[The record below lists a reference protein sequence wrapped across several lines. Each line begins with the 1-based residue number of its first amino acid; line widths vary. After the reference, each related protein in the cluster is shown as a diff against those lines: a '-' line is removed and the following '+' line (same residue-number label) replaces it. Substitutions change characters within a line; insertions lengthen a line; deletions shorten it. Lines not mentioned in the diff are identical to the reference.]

1 MRTLNLLTAVALAL
15 PLGVSAQTTTPPS
28 GYELRW
34 SDEFNGT
41 SLNTTLWNIEENGN
55 GGGNQELQYYRK
67 ENVAVHDGNLVLT
80 ARRENYN
87 NKQFT
92 SGRVNTRDKAYFK
105 HGIIQARIKFPKT
118 ANGVWPAYWMMGN
131 DYGKVG
137 WPKCGEIDI
146 VETGNAEGIKNG
158 TQTRHFGSTLHWGTG
173 AGAAHKQ
180 YGTSYLAPETNPL
193 QNDDYHIITMEW
205 NGNFMQMFYDLEDFS
220 VSAKN
225 KARFFSVSIPS
236 STNTSDIGYYFQ
248 KPFFFIFNLAVGGN
262 YTGIYNAGG
271 ITAMP
276 NAGDEAKMYVDWVR
290 VYQDAND
297 ADAKYF
303 TPDGNNITTNPSTPD
318 TPEAPDTKTEY
329 GYWGSKALDADG
341 NSTFDFTNSYDAVLI
356 GTSFGVTNGF
366 SGKTTADYNVDD
378 VKHFLYI
385 WENTYNAQ
393 SSTGVNSFGFNESYN
408 HYTVGSVG
416 WSGLGYAS
424 NKSGGKDLSMID
436 DDYVFHIGFRG
447 TSTDGHVSHK
457 VIVGNA
463 SFTVG
468 NTSIEGSP
476 IIGDFKRDGSWT
488 YFDVPVTV
496 LKSLAGGELFDN
508 AANYEGNVVAIL
520 SGGSQGADLEFDN
533 VFFYKNPNVKKG
545 VPTEDNTTKIGQYAT
560 KALNG
565 EVSSFDLTNVAK
577 AVLIGTSS
585 GVTDALNEVT
595 EKNYNV
601 DEKTNF
607 FWIWDGGDYTGLPS
621 DGKNSFGWDEST
633 TRLQVT
639 GTSTWCGAG
648 YASQG
653 TGKDLSMIDDT
664 WYLHFAMR
672 GSDVLTHPS
681 QTVTVGNAVFVIG
694 NTTSGAPILGDYC
707 RDGEWYN
714 FDIPV
719 AKLQQ
724 LAGGTLFEDASNF
737 MGNVFAVAT
746 THSKGAEVNFDQVF
760 FYSKKD
766 GADTPDIPTYV
777 TAALDGEGN
786 STFDLENTGNYV
798 LIGTTGGVTTT
809 LQKKV
814 KADYNVDDVNSALY
828 VWEGTMTAGSESG
841 VNSFGYDEGGYPVYT
856 VGSVGWSGLGYASK
870 AQGKDMSMVDDTYY
884 LHLGMKATTNAPY
897 LIIVGNARFAIG
909 STSFVDGDKTYAPI
923 CDFPRDGKWY
933 NLDIPYSEIASRATT
948 VFDNPEDVTGNVV
961 AFLAG
966 GTTGTKLIFDQV
978 FFYNDGSEATSI
990 DAVTPATP
998 NTIANNRTYT
1008 LSGIEVKGDNLPK
1021 GIYIRNGRKFIVR

>member
-1 MRTLNLLTAVALAL
+1 MRTLNLLTAFALAL

-146 VETGNAEGIKNG
+146 VETGNADGIKNG

-225 KARFFSVSIPS
+225 KARFYSVSIPS

-424 NKSGGKDLSMID
+424 NISGGKDLSMID

-468 NTSIEGSP
+468 NTSIEGAP

-545 VPTEDNTTKIGQYAT
+545 VPTEDSTTKIGQYTT

-766 GADTPDIPTYV
+766 GADTPDIPSYV

-856 VGSVGWSGLGYASK
+856 VGTVGWSGLGYASK

-884 LHLGMKATTNAPY
+884 LHLGMKATTNTPY
-897 LIIVGNARFAIG
+897 LIIVGNAHFAIG

>member
-34 SDEFNGT
+34 SDEFTGT

-146 VETGNAEGIKNG
+146 VETGNADGIKNG

-193 QNDDYHIITMEW
+193 QNGDYHIITMEW

-225 KARFFSVSIPS
+225 KARFYSVSIPS

-560 KALNG
+560 KALEG
-565 EVSSFDLTNVAK
+565 GQSTFDFTNVSK

-585 GVTDALNEVT
+585 GVTDALTDVT
-595 EKNYNV
+595 VKNYNV

-621 DGKNSFGWDEST
+621 NGKNSFGWDESS

-639 GTSTWCGAG
+639 GNSTWCGAG

-724 LAGGTLFEDASNF
+724 LAGGTLFNDAANF
-737 MGNVFAVAT
+737 MGNAFAIAT

-766 GADTPDIPTYV
+766 GGETPDMPTYV
-777 TAALDGEGN
+777 TAALDNEGK
-786 STFDLENTGNYV
+786 STFDIENTGNYV

-809 LQKKV
+809 LAKKV

-828 VWEGTMTAGSESG
+828 IWEGTMTASNESG

-856 VGSVGWSGLGYASK
+856 VGTVGWSGLGYASK
-870 AQGKDMSMVDDTYY
+870 AKGKDMSMLDDTYY
-884 LHLGMKATTNAPY
+884 LHLGMKATNNAPY
-897 LIIVGNARFAIG
+897 LIAVGNAKFAIG
-909 STSFVDGDKTYAPI
+909 ASAFVDGGTSYAPL
-923 CDFPRDGKWY
+923 CNFPRDGKWY
-933 NLDIPYSEIASRATT
+933 NIDIPYSEIEARATK
-948 VFDNPEDVTGNVV
+948 VFDNAEDVTGNVLY
-961 AFLAG
+961 FLAG
-966 GTTGTKLIFDQV
+966 GTTGTKLTFDQI
-978 FFYNDGSEATSI
+978 FFYNDGSVPSGI
-990 DAVTPATP
+990 DAVKQNNAT
-998 NTIANNRTYT
+998 TGNNRTYT
-1008 LSGIEVKGDNLPK
+1008 LSGVEVKGDNLPK
-1021 GIYIRNGRKFIVR
+1021 GIYIRNGKKIIVR

>member
-118 ANGVWPAYWMMGN
+118 ANGLWPAYWMMGN

-146 VETGNAEGIKNG
+146 VETGNADGIKNG
-158 TQTRHFGSTLHWGTG
+158 TQTRHFGSTLHWGTS

-180 YGTSYLAPETNPL
+180 WGTSYLAPETNPL

-225 KARFFSVSIPS
+225 KARFYSVSIPS

-468 NTSIEGSP
+468 NTSIEGAP

-545 VPTEDNTTKIGQYAT
+545 VPTEDSTTKIGQYAT

-565 EVSSFDLTNVAK
+565 GVSSFDLTNVAK

-607 FWIWDGGDYTGLPS
+607 FWIWNGGDYTGLPS

-653 TGKDLSMIDDT
+653 TGKDLSMIDDN

-681 QTVTVGNAVFVIG
+681 QTVTVGNAVFGIG

-719 AKLQQ
+719 AKLKQIG
-724 LAGGTLFEDASNF
+724 GGTLFNDANNF
-737 MGNVFAVAT
+737 LGNVFAVAT
-746 THSKGAEVNFDQVF
+746 THNKGAEVNFDQVF

-766 GADTPDIPTYV
+766 GGETPDIPTYV
-777 TAALDGEGN
+777 KAALDNEGK
-786 STFDLENTGNYV
+786 STFDIENTGNYV

-809 LQKKV
+809 LAKKV

-828 VWEGTMTAGSESG
+828 IWEGTMTASNESG

-856 VGSVGWSGLGYASK
+856 VGTVGWSGLGYSSK
-870 AQGKDMSMVDDTYY
+870 AKGKDMSMLDDTYY

-948 VFDNPEDVTGNVV
+948 VFDNPEDVTDNVV

>member
-146 VETGNAEGIKNG
+146 VETGNADGIKNG

-220 VSAKN
+220 VSAKS
-225 KARFFSVSIPS
+225 KARFYSVSIPS

-290 VYQDAND
+290 VYQDTND

-385 WENTYNAQ
+385 WESTYNAQ

-545 VPTEDNTTKIGQYAT
+545 VPTEDSTTKIGQYAT

-766 GADTPDIPTYV
+766 GADTPDIPSYV

-856 VGSVGWSGLGYASK
+856 VGTVGWSGLGYASK

>member
-1 MRTLNLLTAVALAL
+1 MRTLNLLTAFALAL

-146 VETGNAEGIKNG
+146 VETGNADGIKNG

-220 VSAKN
+220 VSAKS
-225 KARFFSVSIPS
+225 KARFYSVSIPS

-424 NKSGGKDLSMID
+424 NISGGKDLSMID

-468 NTSIEGSP
+468 NTCIEGSP

-545 VPTEDNTTKIGQYAT
+545 VPTEDSTTKIGQYAT

-766 GADTPDIPTYV
+766 GADTPDIPSYV

-856 VGSVGWSGLGYASK
+856 VGTVGWSGLGYASK

-884 LHLGMKATTNAPY
+884 LHLGMKATTNTPY

>member
-1 MRTLNLLTAVALAL
+1 MRTLNLLTAVALVL

-146 VETGNAEGIKNG
+146 VETGNADGIKNG

-225 KARFFSVSIPS
+225 KARFYSVSIPS
-236 STNTSDIGYYFQ
+236 SSNTSDIGYYFQ

-424 NKSGGKDLSMID
+424 NISGGKDLSMID

-545 VPTEDNTTKIGQYAT
+545 VPTEDSTTKIGQYAT

-724 LAGGTLFEDASNF
+724 LVGGTLFADDSNF

-856 VGSVGWSGLGYASK
+856 VGTVGWSGLGYASK

-909 STSFVDGDKTYAPI
+909 STSFVDGGKTYAPI

>member
-146 VETGNAEGIKNG
+146 VETGNADGIKNG

-193 QNDDYHIITMEW
+193 QNGDYHIITMEW

-225 KARFFSVSIPS
+225 KARFYSVSLPS

-290 VYQDAND
+290 VYQDTND

-303 TPDGNNITTNPSTPD
+303 TPDGNNITSNPSTPD

-424 NKSGGKDLSMID
+424 NISGGKDLSMID

-468 NTSIEGSP
+468 NTSIEGAP

-545 VPTEDNTTKIGQYAT
+545 VPTEDSTTKIGQYAT

-724 LAGGTLFEDASNF
+724 LAGGTLFADASNF
-737 MGNVFAVAT
+737 IGNVFAVAT

-760 FYSKKD
+760 FYSKKS

-856 VGSVGWSGLGYASK
+856 VGTVGWSGLGYASK

-884 LHLGMKATTNAPY
+884 LHLGMKATTNASY

>member
-1 MRTLNLLTAVALAL
+1 MRTLNLLTAVAFAL

-146 VETGNAEGIKNG
+146 VETGNADGIKNG

-173 AGAAHKQ
+173 TGAAHKQ

-225 KARFFSVSIPS
+225 KARFYSVSIPS

-290 VYQDAND
+290 VYQDSND

-424 NKSGGKDLSMID
+424 NISGGKDLSMID

-457 VIVGNA
+457 VVVGNA

-468 NTSIEGSP
+468 NTSVEGAP

-520 SGGSQGADLEFDN
+520 SGGSQGSDLEFDN

-545 VPTEDNTTKIGQYAT
+545 VPTEDSTTKIGQYAT

-565 EVSSFDLTNVAK
+565 GVSSFDLTNVAK
-577 AVLIGTSS
+577 AVLIGTSC

-724 LAGGTLFEDASNF
+724 LAGGTLFADASNF

-856 VGSVGWSGLGYASK
+856 VGTVGWSGLGYASK

-948 VFDNPEDVTGNVV
+948 VFDNPEDVTDNVV

>member
-1 MRTLNLLTAVALAL
+1 MRTLNLLTAFALAL

-146 VETGNAEGIKNG
+146 VETGNADGIKNG

-220 VSAKN
+220 VSAKS
-225 KARFFSVSIPS
+225 KARFYSVSIPS

-290 VYQDAND
+290 VYQDTND

-318 TPEAPDTKTEY
+318 TPEAPDTNTEY

-424 NKSGGKDLSMID
+424 NISGGKDLSMID

-545 VPTEDNTTKIGQYAT
+545 VPTEDSTTKIGQYAT

-760 FYSKKD
+760 FYSMKD
-766 GADTPDIPTYV
+766 GADTPDIPSYV

-856 VGSVGWSGLGYASK
+856 VGTVGWSGLGYASK

-884 LHLGMKATTNAPY
+884 LHLGMKATTNTPY

-966 GTTGTKLIFDQV
+966 GTTGTKLTFDQI
-978 FFYNDGSEATSI
+978 FFYNDGSVPSGI
-990 DAVTPATP
+990 DAVKQNNAT
-998 NTIANNRTYT
+998 TGNNRTYT
-1008 LSGIEVKGDNLPK
+1008 LSGVEVKGDNLTK
-1021 GIYIRNGRKFIVR
+1021 GIYIRNGKKIIVR

>member
-146 VETGNAEGIKNG
+146 VETGNADGIKNG

-193 QNDDYHIITMEW
+193 QNGDYHIITMEW

-225 KARFFSVSIPS
+225 KARFYSVSIPS

-424 NKSGGKDLSMID
+424 NISGGKDLSMID

-560 KALNG
+560 KALEG
-565 EVSSFDLTNVAK
+565 GQSTFDFTNVSK

-585 GVTDALNEVT
+585 GVTDALTDVT
-595 EKNYNV
+595 VKNYNV

-621 DGKNSFGWDEST
+621 NGKNSFGWDESS

-639 GTSTWCGAG
+639 GNSTWCGAG

-672 GSDVLTHPS
+672 GDDALTHPS

-694 NTTSGAPILGDYC
+694 NATSGQQIVGDYR

-719 AKLQQ
+719 AKLKQIG
-724 LAGGTLFEDASNF
+724 GGTLFNDAANF

-746 THSKGAEVNFDQVF
+746 THNKGAEVNFDQVF
-760 FYSKKD
+760 FYSKKM
-766 GADTPDIPTYV
+766 AAKRPIYLPTLKQPLMMR
-777 TAALDGEGN
+777 AKAPL
-786 STFDLENTGNYV
+786 
-798 LIGTTGGVTTT
+798 T
-809 LQKKV
+809 LKTL
-814 KADYNVDDVNSALY
+814 A
-828 VWEGTMTAGSESG
+828 TMCSL
-841 VNSFGYDEGGYPVYT
+841 V
-856 VGSVGWSGLGYASK
+856 
-870 AQGKDMSMVDDTYY
+870 Q
-884 LHLGMKATTNAPY
+884 
-897 LIIVGNARFAIG
+897 
-909 STSFVDGDKTYAPI
+909 
-923 CDFPRDGKWY
+923 
-933 NLDIPYSEIASRATT
+933 
-948 VFDNPEDVTGNVV
+948 
-961 AFLAG
+961 
-966 GTTGTKLIFDQV
+966 Q
-978 FFYNDGSEATSI
+978 EA
-990 DAVTPATP
+990 
-998 NTIANNRTYT
+998 
-1008 LSGIEVKGDNLPK
+1008 
-1021 GIYIRNGRKFIVR
+1021 